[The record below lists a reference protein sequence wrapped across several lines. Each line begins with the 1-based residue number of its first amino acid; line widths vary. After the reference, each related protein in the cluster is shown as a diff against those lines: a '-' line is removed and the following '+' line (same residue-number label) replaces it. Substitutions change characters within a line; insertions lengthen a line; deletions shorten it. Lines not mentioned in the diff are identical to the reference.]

1 MTDRKPQT
9 PSRNTR
15 LALILAVVVCGMVG
29 FSFAMVPLYS
39 LFCQVTGWGGTTQM
53 AEQAPAVVSDRVI
66 TVRFNADVNDK
77 LPWTFGPVVREVKVK
92 VGESR
97 LAFFRASNVGEQA
110 VTGTAAFNVTPLKA
124 GQYFNKIAC
133 FCFTEQRLQPGETI
147 DMPVS
152 FFVDPAIL
160 ADPNLDEVNTITLSY
175 TFFRDLDDWV
185 EPADEVLKTT
195 ENHVGAGSRSGT
207 RVN

>member
-97 LAFFRASNVGEQA
+97 LAFFRASNVGERT

>member
-1 MTDRKPQT
+1 VTDRKPQT